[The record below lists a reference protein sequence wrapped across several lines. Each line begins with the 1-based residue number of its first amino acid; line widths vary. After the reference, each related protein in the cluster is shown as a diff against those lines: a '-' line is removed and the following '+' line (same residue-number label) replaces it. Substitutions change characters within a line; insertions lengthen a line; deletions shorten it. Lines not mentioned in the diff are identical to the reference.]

1 MKFQKKIKKNNIN
14 SKIIYSIQ
22 SKLSHLL
29 NRLDKMSMASSIEIR
44 LPFLDE
50 NVFKFSQN
58 LPMSFK
64 SDKKIL
70 KLSLKKY
77 LKNFFQI
84 ILYTEKKMDF
94 LCQ

>member
-1 MKFQKKIKKNNIN
+1 
-14 SKIIYSIQ
+14 
-22 SKLSHLL
+22 
-29 NRLDKMSMASSIEIR
+29 MSMASSIEIR

-84 ILYTEKKMDF
+84 ILYTEKKWIFYANKSMDENKKI
-94 LCQ
+94 

>member
-1 MKFQKKIKKNNIN
+1 
-14 SKIIYSIQ
+14 
-22 SKLSHLL
+22 
-29 NRLDKMSMASSIEIR
+29 MSMASSIEIR

-64 SDKKIL
+64 SDKKNTKIIL
-70 KLSLKKY
+70 KKVSEEFFSN
-77 LKNFFQI
+77 NFI
-84 ILYTEKKMDF
+84 YRKKMDF